1 MATLFKNKVVKE
13 IGTLPVDIYETDA
26 STRATVIG
34 LSITNLTTSF
44 VYVDVIIFDDT
55 SVAGY
60 YLKDTVLPANTAIR
74 VVNQGE
80 KLILAANNKLQVRGI
95 ESLRVAD
102 ASIMP
107 AMPSGNTNAP
117 TMMIAEKASDMILS
131 K

>member
-13 IGTLPVDIYETDA
+13 IGALPVDIYETDA

-80 KLILAANNKLQVRGI
+80 KLILAANNKLQVRA
-95 ESLRVAD
+95 SVAD
-102 ASIMP
+102 SV
-107 AMPSGNTNAP
+107 
-117 TMMIAEKASDMILS
+117 DVVLS
-131 K
+131 FVEIV

>member
-44 VYVDVIIFDDT
+44 VYVDFIIFDDT

-80 KLILAANNKLQVRGI
+80 KLILAANNKLQVRA
-95 ESLRVAD
+95 SVAD
-102 ASIMP
+102 SV
-107 AMPSGNTNAP
+107 
-117 TMMIAEKASDMILS
+117 DVVLS
-131 K
+131 FVEIV